1 MHDFLQSTNLPNGD
15 LVESMIRGVNAMK
28 ELVGGGGLCGS
39 TVRRLDD
46 DGHASARSYLG
57 LCLLVNAAERIFLT
71 YG

>member
-1 MHDFLQSTNLPNGD
+1 
-15 LVESMIRGVNAMK
+15 MK